1 MTRNI
6 NKAGNLEAKI
16 ARLERWG
23 NLVIRIT
30 ALAFVV
36 FAVSAIATYV
46 FDVDFK
52 TWPQFVVGIS
62 FIAFGLGL
70 MVTVGMGNDL
80 AKLDRQRNAAK
91 LEGNVQE

>member
-1 MTRNI
+1 MTRNS
-6 NKAGNLEAKI
+6 NNAAKLDAKI
-16 ARLERWG
+16 ARLVRWG
-23 NLVIRIT
+23 NLVICIT

-62 FIAFGLGL
+62 FVLCVVGFIA
-70 MVTVGMGNDL
+70 TRGMGTEL
-80 AKLDRQRNAAK
+80 AELDERKRAATP
-91 LEGNVQE
+91 EDGVHE